1 VAAAAPPS
9 ISVDAIVPS
18 SLDRVPI
25 HYNAV
30 GQGVPAVVLIHC
42 WMCDS
47 GIWHNVLPELRRTHR
62 VVTLDLP
69 GHGRSGKDR
78 KVWSIAALGEDV
90 KTVVETLH
98 LDHVILVG
106 HSMGGPVM
114 LEAARLM
121 PGKVVGMVGVDTL
134 LNADAKRDPKEID
147 AWLAKMKADF
157 PGKLIIPCSAE
168 SELTLRRAGE
178 KGLIRYVPGDP
189 DFQITGEPNERQR
202 AALEFIREHILRK
215 YGSTGV
221 QELINSAVF
230 DLLKLIAVY
239 PVEDENKFANH
250 FGKVLPD
257 AFLVPKGATALQMA
271 EKIHTDLA
279 KHFLYAVDAR
289 RKMRIGKEHVL
300 NDGDV
305 VKIVSSAR

>member
-1 VAAAAPPS
+1 MMQPSSRVMFVLAASLVVTLGEVRAVGAAAPPS

-157 PGKLIIPCSAE
+157 RGQTQQLVHAIAGKSSDPAVIDRVAE
-168 SELTLRRAGE
+168 KMSS
-178 KGLIRYVPGDP
+178 GDP
-189 DFQITGEPNERQR
+189 TIGL
-202 AALEFIREHILRK
+202 ALMDSLQHYDVKAGMQGAKAPLV
-215 YGSTGV
+215 G
-221 QELINSAVF
+221 INSTMRPTNVAANRKALARYE
-230 DLLKLIAVY
+230 LLLLPEGVGHFPQVESPQAFNRLLEQAIA
-239 PVEDENKFANH
+239 
-250 FGKVLPD
+250 L
-257 AFLVPKGATALQMA
+257 LVP
-271 EKIHTDLA
+271 
-279 KHFLYAVDAR
+279 
-289 RKMRIGKEHVL
+289 
-300 NDGDV
+300 
-305 VKIVSSAR
+305 